1 MLNKIGESLPQYGWS
16 EKKGSE
22 ELEES
27 MHSVQLTNNAS
38 GTCLVKHLHL
48 YFIRPVEHSRQAM

>member
-1 MLNKIGESLPQYGWS
+1 MLNKNGESLPQYGRS

-38 GTCLVKHLHL
+38 ATCTCTSSDINIAGK
-48 YFIRPVEHSRQAM
+48 RCR